1 MSIAEIFESGER
13 KQDKGHFRN
22 LVLLARID
30 GGISEVEQKLLTKIG
45 ARLGL
50 TSAQIEDITE
60 RPERYPITPPSGKEE
75 RIERF
80 VQLCEMVTVDGNVAE
95 SEKQVIRR
103 ISVALGFNDND
114 FDTFFNRVVN
124 MYLDGKSR
132 SQILEELN

>member
-50 TSAQIEDITE
+50 SSAQIDDITE
-60 RPERYPITPPSGKEE
+60 NPERYPITPPSGKEE

-80 VQLCEMVTVDGNVAE
+80 VQLCEMVTVDGNVAD
-95 SEKQVIRR
+95 SEKHVIRR
-103 ISVALGFNDND
+103 ISVALGFSDDN
-114 FDTFFNRVVN
+114 FETFFNQVVD
-124 MYLDGKSR
+124 MFLEGKSR
-132 SQILEELN
+132 VQIMEELN